1 MHRTGWL
8 SRTETRRGGREQKY
22 CQGTYRM
29 EMQLSLLGD
38 FGIWWRVRTSV
49 SFCGVKVVGCLCT
62 TTISHECSLL
72 WWVAI
77 SCPHYSDAYL
87 LLLLSLGSWDGTCS
101 WETTEGLDFFSLLPL
116 SGSQEVKAQ
125 GKVKTVPETT
135 HCMFSKTPA
144 ICLWLYF
151 LII

>member
-22 CQGTYRM
+22 SQGTYRM

-38 FGIWWRVRTSV
+38 FGIWWRVHTSV

-62 TTISHECSLL
+62 TAISHECSLL

-101 WETTEGLDFFSLLPL
+101 WETTEGLGFFFHCYLFLVHRRWKPEEKSKQCLKQPIAC
-116 SGSQEVKAQ
+116 SQKHQRFAF
-125 GKVKTVPETT
+125 G
-135 HCMFSKTPA
+135 F
-144 ICLWLYF
+144 IFW
-151 LII
+151 